1 MDTEQELRQE
11 EFNEEQ
17 EAYEEQ
23 IDRERSLERQERGYN
38 DGQKYSVRNC

>member
-1 MDTEQELRQE
+1 MVTEEELREE

-17 EAYEEQ
+17 EACQEQ

-38 DGQKYSVRNC
+38 DELS